1 MKSFTALAI
10 LIAARFEQP
19 YMVNQ
24 AILLQG
30 TPGTHLV
37 VLVHG
42 IVEIEANGMVVAT
55 VGAPGIFGERGL
67 LVSGSRSGATVRC
80 TTVAECMMLPVDGP
94 STPAV
99 ALGQRKMA

>member
-1 MKSFTALAI
+1 
-10 LIAARFEQP
+10 
-19 YMVNQ
+19 MVNQ
-24 AILLQG
+24 AILVQG

-94 STPAV
+94 STPV
-99 ALGQRKMA
+99 GRSVGRPWGGGEVIRQLYEQDMKPPG